1 MRGQRL
7 HEALERVERQLD
19 GALLSGLHQ
28 FTILHGTGEGVLRHG
43 IRQYLDRRRD
53 VVGFAP
59 AAQQAGGAGKTVVRL
74 A

>member
-1 MRGQRL
+1 MRGLRL
-7 HEALERVERQLD
+7 HEALAQVERQLD

-43 IRQYLDRRRD
+43 IHQYLERHRE
-53 VVGFAP
+53 VVGFA
-59 AAQQAGGAGKTVVRL
+59 AAAPQAGGEGKTVVKL